1 MRNMRYIKMP
11 AQIGI
16 QYDRRPTIIDRY
28 FKLAKLAPSER
39 DQHFYYDDRLPA
51 LPDPSL
57 TGQIRLD
64 FLKLDG
70 VIKLSIDTLDDTQ
83 AAGRSP
89 LVRRRFFYY
98 EQLISPT
105 PALIETIEEEFGLWW
120 TASIVNQ
127 LGDCRERYY
136 SVIQMR
142 DTVRYPDLIGK
153 QPKPRL
159 ITPQNQ
165 PAMTPP
171 ATPAINNKR
180 QPRQTTMSNTLQPSR
195 TQPVTTPSTGATAAV
210 AAAKGKTI
218 GAQIKQFHRT
228 FATPRSHSD
237 SSDDNKEVVDSKG
250 CKAVA
255 ATHRPPTYHT
265 STQSSVSINRNNQ
278 ARSWTPSPVPKP
290 TLDLND
296 SNDDIFCQ
304 IDLEALS
311 RRKEDTAP
319 SSDANNT
326 PAGCTN
332 SNLSPGPKGNTVDTA
347 GTNNNNNKN
356 NSQANRASTKRPA
369 DESVDIH
376 DFSSQEREDPLLP
389 YGQKRMKPQ
398 SSLHSDCQQASKQG
412 QHHNLSPDLDQHRSD
427 QLMIVRM
434 KKKKTVLTSNV
445 QPQPPGHNTTHRDDE
460 EDDALELLER
470 QHQLDWARRELTRN
484 SHHESI
490 DNDEGGTDDSDDT
503 IMAKAAQ
510 KAREG
515 IIRKASEAAHLTAI
529 RKSMKNELANVT
541 SVINETV
548 LISKDRTRRS
558 FIIDYDETDGEH
570 DDDEEP
576 TIMETSNSSN
586 ISATI
591 CSPPDHQRHSYK
603 DVATNDGSPTPG
615 GVTIGEFLGKL
626 ALNNQCRNDER
637 PLPPAPTLTQHD
649 ANQTALVAN
658 RRTSHMEA
666 TTSTD
671 PQRALRAITYPPKH
685 QQQQVAVNPRDS
697 HYMTDLVE
705 QHLVEQ
711 QQKNGSPS
719 EPFESNGLK
728 RYVINYTHLSWRYVR
743 PRATDPNDP
752 QLLMRRRVGNSP
764 SGQYNYYA
772 VTNNMTM
779 FQQAQETDSGAI
791 RLRIPGD
798 PETLH
803 FVRVVSFDKICDS
816 VYKQWIT
823 AAKQERLDRNNHS
836 SQRFYITVH
845 CDPIIEFMLDPLDIG
860 NHAKITNTIRLRY
873 SDVQTLLQHS
883 QSGSTTR
890 HYGTHRRSPHL
901 IDLVHSRFSE
911 NISRVDTELFAAR
924 ERLKQALAQEQND
937 QTVMAATSL
946 ITLSGGPSNPTSTP
960 RAATPQLPPTPRRP
974 EASLIGHNAN
984 RQQPTNH
991 SRNPVMSQQRGRL
1004 QNPPL
1009 ASWNQEQQG
1018 QRLRSILQS
1027 QLLSQPPTG
1036 RPKGPK
1042 Y

>member
-1 MRNMRYIKMP
+1 MRYIKMP

-83 AAGRSP
+83 AAGRLP
-89 LVRRRFFYY
+89 LVRRRYFYY

-127 LGDCRERYY
+127 LGNCKERYY
-136 SVIQMR
+136 SIIQMR

-159 ITPQNQ
+159 MAPSNQ
-165 PAMTPP
+165 SVMTPP
-171 ATPAINNKR
+171 ATPAINKR
-180 QPRQTTMSNTLQPSR
+180 QLKPKSTSTTPQPNDTRQLTA
-195 TQPVTTPSTGATAAV
+195 PSTGPTAAA
-210 AAAKGKTI
+210 AAAKGNTI
-218 GAQIKQFHRT
+218 GAQIKKFQRT
-228 FATPRSHSD
+228 FATPHNQSD
-237 SSDDNKEVVDSKG
+237 SSDDIEEVVDAKG
-250 CKAVA
+250 CKAAV
-255 ATHRPPTYHT
+255 ATHPPPSYHT
-265 STQSSVSINRNNQ
+265 STQSSVSTTRNKQ
-278 ARSWTPSPVPKP
+278 AKPWTPSPIRKP

-296 SNDDIFCQ
+296 SNDDIFSQ

-311 RRKEDTAP
+311 RQKEDVGPSNDATNAP
-319 SSDANNT
+319 ARSA
-326 PAGCTN
+326 N
-332 SNLSPGPKGNTVDTA
+332 SNVCPGSKGNTVGAA
-347 GTNNNNNKN
+347 GTNNDNKL
-356 NSQANRASTKRPA
+356 NRASTKRLA
-369 DESVDIH
+369 NESVDIH
-376 DFSSQEREDPLLP
+376 EFSSQEREDPLLP
-389 YGQKRMKPQ
+389 YGQKRLKTQ
-398 SSLHSDCQQASKQG
+398 SNSLLDRQQENLNQDKY
-412 QHHNLSPDLDQHRSD
+412 HNLSPDLGQRRSD
-427 QLMIVRM
+427 QPIIMRT
-434 KKKKTVLTSNV
+434 KKKTVLAPRV
-445 QPQPPGHNTTHRDDE
+445 QSQSGYYTTHQDDE
-460 EDDALELLER
+460 EDAVLELLGR

-484 SHHESI
+484 SHHESVN
-490 DNDEGGTDDSDDT
+490 NDEGGTDDSDDT

-510 KAREG
+510 HAREG
-515 IIRKASEAAHLTAI
+515 IMRTASEAVHLIAI
-529 RKSMKNELANVT
+529 RKSMKNEPANVT
-541 SVINETV
+541 SVINETAP
-548 LISKDRTRRS
+548 INKDRTRRS
-558 FIIDYDETDGEH
+558 WGLIIDYEQTDGEH
-570 DDDEEP
+570 DDNEEP
-576 TIMETSNSSN
+576 TIIETSSSN
-586 ISATI
+586 ISAAI
-591 CSPPDHQRHSYK
+591 CSPPDHHHPGNN
-603 DVATNDGSPTPG
+603 DVETSGGLPTPG
-615 GVTIGEFLGKL
+615 GMEIGKFLGKL
-626 ALNNQCRNDER
+626 AINNQCCNDQR
-637 PLPPAPTLTQHD
+637 PLPQAPTLPQHE
-649 ANQTALVAN
+649 ANQRALIAS
-658 RRTSHMEA
+658 RRTSHLEA

-671 PQRALRAITYPPKH
+671 PQKALRAITYPPKQ
-685 QQQQVAVNPRDS
+685 QQQQVVVNPRDS

-719 EPFESNGLK
+719 EPFESNGMK

-743 PRATDPNDP
+743 PRATDANDP

-791 RLRIPGD
+791 RLKIPGD
-798 PETLH
+798 PDTLH
-803 FVRVVSFDKICDS
+803 FVRIVSFDKICDS

-823 AAKQERLDRNNHS
+823 AAKQERLERNNHS

-860 NHAKITNTIRLRY
+860 NHVKINNSIRLRY
-873 SDVQTLLQHS
+873 SDVQTLPQHS

-901 IDLVHSRFSE
+901 IDLVHSQFSE
-911 NISRVDTELFAAR
+911 NISRVDTDLFAAR
-924 ERLKQALAQEQND
+924 ERFKQALAQEQND

-960 RAATPQLPPTPRRP
+960 RAATPQLPSTPRRP

-984 RQQPTNH
+984 RQQPAHH
-991 SRNPVMSQQRGRL
+991 SRNLVMSQQLGRL